1 MITGQQYEAQTI
13 SESELLVLDI
23 VCHHITENVLGNM
36 EWEVNVSSKV
46 CFSIVEK
53 RTKKTGD
60 QETKR

>member
-1 MITGQQYEAQTI
+1 MIIGQQYETQTI
-13 SESELLVLDI
+13 SECELLVLDI
-23 VCHHITENVLGNM
+23 VCHHITKNVLGKM

-53 RTKKTGD
+53 LTKKTGD